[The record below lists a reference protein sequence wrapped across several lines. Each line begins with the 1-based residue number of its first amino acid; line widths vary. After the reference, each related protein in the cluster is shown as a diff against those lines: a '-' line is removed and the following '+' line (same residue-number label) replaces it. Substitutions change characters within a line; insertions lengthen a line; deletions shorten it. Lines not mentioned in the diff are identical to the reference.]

1 MNKKIRIIVIDDDQ
15 RVVRSLNRLLRL
27 HNFDTSYFTDP
38 REALLE
44 LNQRKYDMIISDA
57 KMPGISGIEFLR
69 IAIGLYPSVRNI
81 LISGGNDL
89 NEIID
94 GFNEGV
100 IHQYVPK
107 PWNNESLIEMISV
120 QLAQI
125 EEPLDA
131 DAVPGVTSRGIAQ
144 SFQ

>member
-81 LISGGNDL
+81 LISGAHDL
-89 NEIID
+89 SEIID
-94 GFNEGV
+94 GFNAGI
-100 IHQYVPK
+100 IHQYVRK
-107 PWNNESLIEMISV
+107 PWNNESLIELISV

-125 EEPLDA
+125 EEPLEA
-131 DAVPGVTSRGIAQ
+131 DAVPGVTSRDIAQ
-144 SFQ
+144 SF